1 MTPEHEAGRL
11 YDAHGASLYRY
22 ALMILAS
29 REGAQDV
36 IQQVFATLLDTPRRR
51 IDDEER
57 YLRRAVRNACY
68 SALRYR
74 KIRRGRTA
82 DDTLLEVAGEAP
94 PVSEE
99 DRIALAEAIRELPPD
114 QREVIHLHVFEGRTF
129 KEVAEMT
136 GEPLNTIASRYR
148 YALEKLKATLT
159 VSER

>member
-11 YDAHGASLYRY
+11 YDAYGASLYRY

-29 REGAQDV
+29 REGAEDV
-36 IQQVFATLLDTPRRR
+36 IQQVFAALLDSRRRR

-68 SALRYR
+68 SALRHQ
-74 KIRRGRTA
+74 KIRRGPA
-82 DDTLLEVAGEAP
+82 VDEALLEVAAEAA

-114 QREVIHLHVFEGRTF
+114 QREVIHLHIFEGRTF
-129 KEVAEMT
+129 KDVAEMT

-159 VSER
+159 PSE

>member
-1 MTPEHEAGRL
+1 
-11 YDAHGASLYRY
+11 
-22 ALMILAS
+22 MILAS
-29 REGAQDV
+29 REGAEDV
-36 IQQVFATLLDTPRRR
+36 IQQVFAALLDSRRRR

-68 SALRYR
+68 SALRHQ
-74 KIRRGRTA
+74 KIRRGPA
-82 DDTLLEVAGEAP
+82 VDEALLEVAAEAA

-114 QREVIHLHVFEGRTF
+114 QREVIHLHIFEGRTF
-129 KEVAEMT
+129 KDVAEMT

-159 VSER
+159 PSE

>member
-11 YDAHGASLYRY
+11 YDAYGASLYRY

-29 REGAQDV
+29 REGAEDV
-36 IQQVFATLLDTPRRR
+36 IQQVFAALLNTRRR
-51 IDDEER
+51 QIDDEER

-68 SALRYR
+68 SALRHQ
-74 KIRRGRTA
+74 KVRRGRTA
-82 DDTLLEVAGEAP
+82 DETLLEAAAQAP
-94 PVSEE
+94 AVSEE

-114 QREVIHLHVFEGRTF
+114 QREVIHLHIFEGRTF
-129 KEVAEMT
+129 KDVAEMT

-159 VSER
+159 PSE

>member
-11 YDAHGASLYRY
+11 YDAYGASLYRY

-29 REGAQDV
+29 REGAEEV
-36 IQQVFATLLDTPRRR
+36 IQQVFAALLDSGRRR

-68 SALRYR
+68 SALRHQ
-74 KIRRGRTA
+74 KVRRGRTA
-82 DDTLLEVAGEAP
+82 DDTLLEVAAEAP
-94 PVSEE
+94 AVSEE

-114 QREVIHLHVFEGRTF
+114 QREVIHLHIFEGRTF
-129 KEVAEMT
+129 KDVAEMT

>member
-11 YDAHGASLYRY
+11 YDAYGASLYRY
-22 ALMILAS
+22 AVMILAS
-29 REGAQDV
+29 REGAEDV
-36 IQQVFATLLDTPRRR
+36 IQQVSAALLDARRRR

-68 SALRYR
+68 SALRHQ
-74 KIRRGRTA
+74 KIRRGPA
-82 DDTLLEVAGEAP
+82 VDEALLEVAAEAA

-114 QREVIHLHVFEGRTF
+114 QREVIHLHIFEGRTF
-129 KEVAEMT
+129 KDVAEMT

-159 VSER
+159 PSE